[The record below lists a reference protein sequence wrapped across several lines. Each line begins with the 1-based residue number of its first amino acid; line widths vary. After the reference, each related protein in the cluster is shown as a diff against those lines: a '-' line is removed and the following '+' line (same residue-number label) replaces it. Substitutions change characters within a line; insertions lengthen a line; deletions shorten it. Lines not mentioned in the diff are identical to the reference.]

1 MTDRA
6 MEHTMT
12 TRRARLFLGVG
23 LVAVLLSA
31 SGCITEGDTDVP
43 PYKPVVTTPPP
54 PDDTAKR
61 ASEAHQI
68 AGVAQ
73 EMASKGDVD
82 GAIEKYALA
91 LKIYRDDFQAW
102 NNLGILL
109 MGKRQNRAAAEAFTY
124 AAELSPDDP
133 RPLCNLGTLWESLRY
148 YAKAADYYDSALGRD
163 PTHLDSLRGFIR
175 CCVLMDVRSQ
185 ILAERIEV
193 ALTLEQDPVFH
204 KYLER
209 QKIVTEGILRERPG
223 SVGYPMGQ

>member
-1 MTDRA
+1 MNDRA
-6 MEHTMT
+6 IEPSMT
-12 TRRARLFLGVG
+12 KRWPRVI
-23 LVAVLLSA
+23 LSA
-31 SGCITEGDTDVP
+31 LMMSALLGAPGCIVESDSDIAP
-43 PYKPVVTTPPP
+43 FKPDPLTPRP
-54 PDDTAKR
+54 PDDSAKR
-61 ASEAHQI
+61 AAEAHQI

-73 EMASKGDVD
+73 EMARTGDVD

-148 YAKAADYYDSALGRD
+148 YAKAADYYDSALARD

-193 ALTLEQDPVFH
+193 ALTLEQDPVFY
-204 KYLER
+204 KYLQR
-209 QKIVTEGILRERPG
+209 QKIVTDGILRERPG